1 VQVDTTLEF
10 PSSSSTPW
18 CVQSRKSDVASVIFP
33 NSGELFRRHCS
44 SLAEGEHT
52 IAFVSSFPFRF
63 AVPVHVWMSSPLP
76 LSVQETEPAAAW
88 ASSPAALPRDPAPPF
103 ASNRGEHLP
112 ERPIPSSLC
121 STPRP
126 NGRSPVDFWP
136 PESMSA
142 GCLFWKLSFTVRIRK
157 GSFAFWSLDLPAIYR
172 LVFVS
177 CTFCGKPPTEIPLSH
192 IKPTKVLL

>member
-1 VQVDTTLEF
+1 MCSVTQIRRRLRHLPQLWRAL
-10 PSSSSTPW
+10 PSPLFII
-18 CVQSRKSDVASVIFP
+18 SRRWAHHRVRLV
-33 NSGELFRRHCS
+33 
-44 SLAEGEHT
+44 
-52 IAFVSSFPFRF
+52 VSFPFCRSR
-63 AVPVHVWMSSPLP
+63 ARLDVVPIESPSLFPSLFRKPSRPLP
-76 LSVQETEPAAAW
+76 W

-142 GCLFWKLSFTVRIRK
+142 GCLFWKLSFTVWIRK
-157 GSFAFWSLDLPAIYR
+157 GSFAFRPLDLPAIYR

-177 CTFCGKPPTEIPLSH
+177 CTFCGKPPTEIPPSH
-192 IKPTKVLL
+192 IKPTHTLL